1 MELTYWRGSAIGK
14 ENPQELTYYT
24 FYDVSVFHL
33 SSLPN
38 FSDQSYNSRRNEV
51 ITRQKEFLKS
61 LWNFGNSQMIL
72 ADISHGYSLR
82 FIYSPSQTNE
92 IGTTNIYLVARIAT
106 NDSSEIVSA
115 KRQQTDYITSLL
127 ASQTYKFELIET
139 EEKLHQPNWI
149 TDIDN
154 LSCYGI
160 IKTEEVF
167 QWIESDGKFFYSPGK
182 FHHNSSNDMVG
193 FLQQLQNLGN
203 SGAEVCIDLVIIPTS
218 VESYEKKVL
227 SNYINALDQASRGIA
242 EEGIEPDRNAQK
254 AKKIYEYIQEKYN
267 PGSVFLY
274 DFRIFSTSKDTCFNV
289 ASQLSACCS
298 SNLINPKIIGV
309 KNLKYVVKNFL
320 GVNICDQIS
329 TPGVWDEST
338 SRPDGFKGGPVTL
351 KRLHRLASLD
361 EVSTFFRL
369 PIPTGQ
375 LNLGLRYENEV
386 VELPENL
393 SITDIIQK
401 FDKYVTEDTYVVGV
415 DEMCQPYTSDFTK
428 IPHRIVAGTTG
439 AGKTNFLLGVIYQ
452 FLYASAKIKAK
463 RNIYIADFKEGID
476 FYKIKNYEGVNLVT
490 NAEDLAALTL
500 RLVEEHQRRIKAQIE
515 NDVESLRELRKKC
528 NTNDHRILLII
539 DEAGSISNADR
550 KLRDQIDKNLYEIA
564 SKSRRSE
571 IHLFY
576 CSQRP
581 TRDIL
586 SPQISEN
593 IDERVIFRLVSPGAS
608 QLLLDDDIAAS
619 LPVVPKG
626 IAVYKGAQSE
636 LKKLKT
642 PYVPKEVFHNPLY

>member
-1 MELTYWRGSAIGK
+1 MKLTYWRGSAIGK
-14 ENPQELTYYT
+14 ENPQKLTYYT

-38 FSDQSYNSRRNEV
+38 FSDQSYNSRPNEI

-61 LWNFGNSQMIL
+61 LWNFGNSQMNL
-72 ADISHGYSLR
+72 TDISHGYSLR
-82 FIYSPSQTNE
+82 FIHSPSQKNG

-106 NDSSEIVSA
+106 NDSSGIVSA

-127 ASQTYKFELIET
+127 TSQAYKFKLIET

-160 IKTEEVF
+160 IKPEEVF
-167 QWIESDGKFFYSPGK
+167 QWIENDGKFFYSPGK

-193 FLQQLQNLGN
+193 FLQQLQTCGN
-203 SGAEVCIDLVIIPTS
+203 AGAEVCIDLVIVPTS

-227 SNYINALDQASRGIA
+227 SSYINALNQASCGIA
-242 EEGIEPDRNAQK
+242 EEGVEPDRNAQE

-274 DFRIFSTSKDTCFNV
+274 DFRVFSISKNICFNV

-298 SNLINPKIIGV
+298 SNLINPKIIEV
-309 KNLKYVVKNFL
+309 KNLKYVIKNFL
-320 GVNICDQIS
+320 EVNICDQIS

-351 KRLHRLASLD
+351 KRFHRLASLD

-369 PIPTGQ
+369 PIPKGQ

-393 SITDIIQK
+393 SIMDIIQK
-401 FDKYVTEDTYVVGV
+401 FDKSVTEDTYVVGV
-415 DEMCQPYTSDFTK
+415 DEMYQPYISDFTK

-452 FLYASAKIKAK
+452 FLHASAKIKAK

-476 FYKIKNYEGVNLVT
+476 FVKIKNYEGVNLVT

-515 NDVESLRELRKKC
+515 NDVESLRELREKC

-608 QLLLDDDIAAS
+608 QLLLDDDVAAS
-619 LPVVPKG
+619 LPVDPKG
-626 IAVYKGAQSE
+626 IAVYKGVQSE
-636 LKKLKT
+636 LKKLAT
-642 PYVPKEVFHNPLY
+642 PYVPKEVFHGPLY